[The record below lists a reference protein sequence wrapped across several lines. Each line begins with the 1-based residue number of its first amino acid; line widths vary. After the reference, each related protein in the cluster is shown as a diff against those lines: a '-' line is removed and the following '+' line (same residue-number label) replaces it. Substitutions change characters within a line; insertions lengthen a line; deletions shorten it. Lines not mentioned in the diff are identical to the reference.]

1 MHMLVLTED
10 TQHRLVLRTP
20 HTRERAGLVLLVLGL
35 FMFGAGL
42 ALLMETRLSRLSWG
56 SSGAGAFLLVV
67 GLVRIYAREV
77 WVFDRLKWTL
87 THAFVLSRHRYNLR
101 NVEAVEMWR
110 AYLGYR
116 RLALRLEDGHRVV
129 LTAMPFNR
137 DEHDMR
143 HVARRIAVFLS
154 VRMEERRII

>member
-20 HTRERAGLVLLVLGL
+20 HVRERAGLVLLVLGL
-35 FMFGAGL
+35 FMVSAGI
-42 ALLMETRLSRLSWG
+42 ALLMETRLGRLGWG
-56 SSGAGAFLLVV
+56 LTGSGGFLLVI
-67 GLVRIYAREV
+67 GLLRIYAREA
-77 WVFDRLKWTL
+77 WVFDREKWKL
-87 THAFVLSRHRYNLR
+87 THAFIWSRSRYNLR
-101 NVEAVEMWR
+101 NVEAVEMWK

-116 RLALRLEDGHRVV
+116 RLALRLENGQRVV
-129 LTAMPFNR
+129 LVAVPFNR

-154 VRMEERRII
+154 VRMEERKII

>member
-20 HTRERAGLVLLVLGL
+20 HIRERAGLVLLVLGL

-42 ALLMETRLSRLSWG
+42 ALLMETRLNRLSWG
-56 SSGAGAFLLVV
+56 SSGAGAFLLAI

-87 THAFVLSRHRYNLR
+87 THAFVLNRHRYNLR

-116 RLALRLEDGHRVV
+116 RLALRLENGNRVV
-129 LTAMPFNR
+129 LTAMPYNR